1 MSESVIPEIRKPGIV
16 LFAAILNFIS
26 ASMMSALC
34 FFSLLGL
41 IFGSALG
48 VTEAMSRQISDYAA
62 QTNVSFGINIIFAIL
77 FAIGLISTGFYIW
90 QGISLLRGK
99 KAAWF
104 IQIALSVLGLL
115 WFPPFGTILSIVIL
129 VFFFQNRVRD
139 HFKV

>member
-1 MSESVIPEIRKPGIV
+1 MSESIIPEIRKPGIV
-16 LFAAILNFIS
+16 LFAAVLNFIS

-34 FFSLLGL
+34 FFSLLGI

-48 VTEAMSRQISDYAA
+48 VTEAMSKRISDYAA
-62 QTNVSFGINIIFAIL
+62 STHVSFGINIIFVIL
-77 FAIGLISTGFYIW
+77 FIFGLFFTGFYVW
-90 QGISLLRGK
+90 QGLALLKGN

-115 WFPPFGTILSIVIL
+115 WLPPFGTILSIVIL

>member
-1 MSESVIPEIRKPGIV
+1 MSVVS
-16 LFAAILNFIS
+16 
-26 ASMMSALC
+26 

-48 VTEAMSRQISDYAA
+48 VTEAMSRRLNDYAA
-62 QTNVSFGINIIFAIL
+62 STHVSLGINIIFIISLITSLL
-77 FAIGLISTGFYIW
+77 FTGFYVW
-90 QGISLLRGK
+90 QGVALLKGN
-99 KAAWF
+99 KAAWI

-115 WFPPFGTILSIVIL
+115 WLPPFGTILSIVIL

>member
-1 MSESVIPEIRKPGIV
+1 MSESIIPEIRKPGIV
-16 LFAAILNFIS
+16 LFTAVLNFIS

-48 VTEAMSRQISDYAA
+48 VTEAMSRRLNDYAA
-62 QTNVSFGINIIFAIL
+62 STHVSLGINIIFIIL
-77 FAIGLISTGFYIW
+77 LTTSLLFTGFYIW
-90 QGISLLRGK
+90 QGLALLKGK

-115 WFPPFGTILSIVIL
+115 WLPPFGTILSIVIL